1 MPGHM
6 PLLEALHSQN
16 NLRSPSSVYSAKF
29 INIKNR
35 SIPQTSMLQQLQKGH
50 TQEKQVSDAIG
61 G

>member
-1 MPGHM
+1 M